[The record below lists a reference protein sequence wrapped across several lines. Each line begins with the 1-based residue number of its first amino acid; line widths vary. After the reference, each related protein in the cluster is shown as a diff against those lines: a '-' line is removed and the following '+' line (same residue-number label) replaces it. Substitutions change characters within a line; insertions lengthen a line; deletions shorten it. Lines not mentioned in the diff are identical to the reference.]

1 MCGVRLLQ
9 LNPVSG
15 IHEWLFRHL
24 FPIFCFIFKFKFP
37 ATHMSTRQIFVYATI
52 DWPPDRLLQCLIN
65 AYCTGTSTGTVPTLF
80 FFCSASSMAA
90 SFIRMSDISLA
101 RAHIIG
107 LRLSRSAPAHGRY
120 KNPLRSGREA
130 LHRFYLRPFFPS
142 SF

>member
-1 MCGVRLLQ
+1 MVLDYCSSIQYRGYMNGYFVTFSRSFVLFLNSSSRLLTCQ
-9 LNPVSG
+9 HVKF
-15 IHEWLFRHL
+15 LF
-24 FPIFCFIFKFKFP
+24 
-37 ATHMSTRQIFVYATI
+37 YATI